1 MDLDSS
7 KISDTVT
14 KKGDTTGKKGGG
26 VLRVIKRTKGT
37 GAETK
42 DISDP
47 EEIGTSSEAELDLEV
62 FNQADENSA
71 GDESSSTGDE
81 QELQLQSEPASESG
95 KKVSSVCRPSKRT
108 METALSEESKPSLP
122 VVLVQHHLLTKASY
136 LPRKPQA

>member
-14 KKGDTTGKKGGG
+14 KKGDTTGKKGGN

-47 EEIGTSSEAELDLEV
+47 EEIGTSSEAESDSEV
-62 FNQADENSA
+62 FNRADENSA

-95 KKVSSVCRPSKRT
+95 KKVSSARRPSKRT
-108 METALSEESKPSLP
+108 METALSEVSQSQ
-122 VVLVQHHLLTKASY
+122 VY
-136 LPRKPQA
+136 R